1 MGIPLRKST
10 PVGRI
15 AKIGPKTSKLLANL
29 GIITIEDLL
38 THYPARYEDRRKVQ
52 TISKAKEE
60 ESVNLHVTLNSIR
73 NIFTRNHK
81 RLTIGK
87 ATDDTGEILLVW
99 FNMHYITKTLKLGG
113 EYAVCGKVGT
123 FERKK
128 AIIVPEMEPLGELQ
142 IHTDR
147 IVPTYPLTKGI
158 TQKWLR
164 NRLFLVTHGEN
175 VHTYLTDELP
185 RYLVEKRNLMPKEE
199 AIKEIHFPE
208 SQEKLQAARKSLKY
222 EEVFETLAKQ
232 KILGE
237 QWGKDKKGLALKR
250 PLDIGALETKLP
262 FKLTQDQVTATREI
276 WADMEKATPMNR
288 LLSGDVGTGKTV
300 VALLAS
306 LKALKNGASVL
317 YMAPTEIL
325 AKQHYQTFTTLLE
338 KTMKEAPVNLITGT
352 VQEDTEPKTPAVY
365 IGTHALLYRN
375 AWTNIGL
382 VIIDEQQ
389 RFGVAQRAKLANL
402 AKETTPHML
411 SMTAT
416 PIPRTLAL
424 TMFNG
429 LPISRLTE
437 HPHKER
443 NVKTKVIPRSK
454 WPEIYAWI
462 KQSKARTFI
471 VCPFIEPSNAGSL
484 ANIKS
489 VMEEFEHLQK
499 GELKGIRMGIL
510 HGKLKTQ
517 EKEKTLADFA
527 TGKLQVLVA
536 TPVVEVGIDIADA
549 DVMIIQSAERYGL
562 ASLHQLRGRIGRHG
576 NQGYCFL
583 FPTTSAEK
591 AIKRLKILESVDDG
605 LTLAERDLELRGQGD
620 LQGTLQHGFKQFKLA
635 GLQDINLF
643 QEVQTDL
650 TQLAKEMPET
660 YHQILERY
668 ITELEEIAKN

>member
-1 MGIPLRKST
+1 MGTRLKKDT
-10 PVGRI
+10 PVERL

-29 GIITIEDLL
+29 GIVTVENLL
-38 THYPARYEDRRKVQ
+38 THYPTRYEDRREVQ
-52 TISKAKEE
+52 TVSKAGEG
-60 ESVNLHVTLNSIR
+60 ESVVLHVTLNSIQ
-73 NIFTRNHK
+73 NIFTRK
-81 RLTIGK
+81 RKKLTIGK

-99 FNMHYITKTLKLGG
+99 FNMHYIAKTLKPGG
-113 EYAVCGKVGT
+113 KYAVHGKIGT
-123 FERKK
+123 FEHKK
-128 AIIVPEMEPLGELQ
+128 AIIVPEMERLDGLQ

-147 IVPTYPLTKGI
+147 IVPIYPLTKGI

-164 NRLFLVTHGEN
+164 NRLFLMIHGNE
-175 VHTYLTDELP
+175 VSKYIVEELP
-185 RYLVEKRNLMPKEE
+185 KTLIEKRKLIPKVE

-208 SQEKLQAARKSLKY
+208 SQEKLKEAQKRLKY
-222 EEVFETLAKQ
+222 EEIFETLAKR
-232 KILGE
+232 KILSE
-237 QWGKDKKGLALKR
+237 QWGKGKR
-250 PLDIGALETKLP
+250 GVALEKEINLGEIEPKLP
-262 FKLTQDQVTATREI
+262 FNLTQDQITATKEI
-276 WADMEKATPMNR
+276 WADIEKTTPMNR
-288 LLSGDVGTGKTV
+288 LLSGDVGTGKTI

-306 LKALKNGASVL
+306 LKALESGANVL

-338 KTMKEAPVNLITGT
+338 KIMGKSPVNLVTGT
-352 VQEDTEPKTPAVY
+352 TQEKAESKTSTVY
-365 IGTHALLYRN
+365 IGTHALLYKDS
-375 AWTNIGL
+375 WTNIGL

-424 TMFNG
+424 AMFNG

-437 HPHKER
+437 HPHKKR
-443 NVKTKVIPRSK
+443 NVKTKVIPKSK
-454 WPEIYAWI
+454 WTEIYAWI
-462 KQSKARTFI
+462 KQSRAKTFI

-489 VMEEFEHLQK
+489 VTEEFEQLQK
-499 GELKGIRMGIL
+499 GELKGVRMGML
-510 HGKLKTQ
+510 HGKLAPQ
-517 EKEKTLADFA
+517 EKEKILAEFA
-527 TGKLQVLVA
+527 VGKLQVLVA

-562 ASLHQLRGRIGRHG
+562 ASLHQLRGRIGRQG

-583 FPTTSAEK
+583 FPTTSAEG

-635 GLQDINLF
+635 KLQDIDLF
-643 QEVQTDL
+643 NAVQTDL
-650 TQLAKEMPET
+650 EQLAKETPAIYTQVMNG
-660 YHQILERY
+660 YLR
-668 ITELEEIAKN
+668 ELEDIAKN